1 MPKSIT
7 VEQAAALQNGGAV
20 LVDVREADE
29 FAAVAAKGAVLVPL
43 SAIQKQGLQAFVAAG
58 VDLHADGLLLICRS
72 GARSGMVS
80 TALGQNAIN
89 VEGGMIAWQAA
100 GLPLA

>member
-1 MPKSIT
+1 MKQVSVQEAAERHNAGSI
-7 VEQAAALQNGGAV
+7 

-43 SAIQKQGLQAFVAAG
+43 SAIQEQGLQAFVAAG
-58 VDLHADGLLLICRS
+58 VDPNADGLLLICRS

-80 TALGQNAIN
+80 NALGENAIN